1 MEQPLR
7 LLIVDDQ
14 PPDAELSARQIARGG
29 FPCTWRRVET
39 EAAFRTELRNFS
51 PDLILSDFTLPE
63 YNGMAALELAVSEAP
78 DVPFIFVS
86 GSIGE
91 KRAAEAMTR
100 GATDYVSKND
110 RTRLVLAVARA
121 LNESRLPSEGDGAT
135 ARIRRLTGGLQML
148 CGVRA
153 AALTMPTETSFLEE
167 ACRVIYA
174 AHQYE
179 YAFVALMNPHQRIA
193 YTVAWKGTGAERGQN
208 TQFHVAPLES
218 ADSSAV
224 GRVLRTG
231 ELILCLDSEQYTA
244 PLSEEERGAARPGS
258 AFVSLP
264 LLVGNTAMGALTVGT
279 ATHTHISES
288 ELLLLEELARQLSFA
303 LQTLPAEGAGRALAT
318 LNPLTLL
325 QNRQFFCSHLEDRL
339 TQPIARGAVPTIIVF
354 DIERLGDLNDTHG
367 RHVGDR
373 LVLSVAERLTR
384 RFGSSADLAHFGGGT
399 FAAVFDE
406 PRRMSDKARDTGTAV
421 FGQPFEIG
429 GRSVPVTIRCGL
441 ASYAVHGRNAE
452 TLVQHAEAALE
463 KGRDRRK
470 TPAHP
475 LLSAH
480 GIDPHQ
486 RELAQRLRVALKEEQ
501 FRVHYQPVIER
512 ASGRI
517 VAVEALLRWHD
528 PERGV
533 ISPGVFLSGLEQ
545 TGLIVPVGEWVL
557 SRALKDLSHW
567 EARGLP
573 KIRVGVNLSSAELG
587 RKDFAGYFLDAVR
600 LARLGSRIDIEISEG
615 ALLEDRANL
624 RQTLQTLRSEGVRAT
639 LDDFG
644 MVQPSL
650 RCLAQFPVDRLKID
664 RSFIQGLS
672 SQPQSQVVVST
683 ILAVARACGLR
694 TVAEGVET
702 MEQLEILDALGCE
715 ESQGYLHS
723 PAVPAEE
730 IDRLLAACSTHQVMG

>member
-14 PPDAELSARQIARGG
+14 QPDAELSALQIARGG

-39 EAAFRTELRNFS
+39 EADFRTELRQFS
-51 PDLILSDFTLPE
+51 PDLILSDFTLPQ

-86 GSIGE
+86 GTIGE
-91 KRAAEAMTR
+91 KRAAEALTR
-100 GATDYVSKND
+100 GAADYVSKSD
-110 RTRLVLAVARA
+110 RTRLVLAVTRV
-121 LNESRLPSEGDGAT
+121 LNEPRTPVGGEGAT

-153 AALTMPTETSFLEE
+153 AALTMPTQTSFLEE

-174 AHQYE
+174 ADQYE
-179 YAFVALMNPHQRIA
+179 YVFVALMNPHQRIA
-193 YTVAWKGTGAERGQN
+193 HTVAWRGTGADRGRN
-208 TQFHVAPLES
+208 SQFRVATTES

-224 GRVLRTG
+224 GRVLRAA
-231 ELILCLDSEQYTA
+231 ELILCLDSGRYTGPLTEQ
-244 PLSEEERGAARPGS
+244 ERNVAVPGS

-264 LLVGNTAMGALTVGT
+264 LLIGNTAIGALTVGT
-279 ATHTHISES
+279 AACTHISEP

-303 LQTLPAEGAGRALAT
+303 LQTLPAEGTASAIAT
-318 LNPLTLL
+318 VNPLTLL
-325 QNRQFFCSHLEDRL
+325 QNRQFFCEHVEDCL
-339 TQPIARGAVPTIIVF
+339 SQPTPPGVVPSVIVF
-354 DIERLGDLNDTHG
+354 DIERLCDINDAHG

-373 LVLSVAERLTR
+373 LLQSVAERLTR
-384 RFGSSADLAHFGGGT
+384 RFGSSADIAHLGGGT

-406 PRRMSDKARDTGTAV
+406 RRRMSGTARDSGTAV

-429 GRSVPVTIRCGL
+429 GRQVPVTIRCGM
-441 ASYAVHGRNAE
+441 AGYPAHGRNAE

-463 KGRDRRK
+463 KSRDRSETRS
-470 TPAHP
+470 PA
-475 LLSAH
+475 LLSAN
-480 GIDPHQ
+480 GIDPLQ
-486 RELAQRLRVALKEEQ
+486 RGLAQRLRIALKEEQ
-501 FRVHYQPVIER
+501 FGVHYQPVIER

-533 ISPGVFLSGLEQ
+533 IPPGDILSALEQ
-545 TGLIVPVGEWVL
+545 PGLFVSVGEWVL
-557 SRALKDLSHW
+557 SRALLDLAHW
-567 EARGLP
+567 GALGLP
-573 KIRVGVNLSSAELG
+573 KIRVGINLSSAELS
-587 RKDFAGYFLDAVR
+587 RKDFAAYFLDAVR
-600 LARLGSRIDIEISEG
+600 LARIGANIDVEISEA
-615 ALLEDRANL
+615 ALLEDRADL
-624 RQTLQTLRSEGVRAT
+624 RETLKTLRSAGVRVT

-644 MVQPSL
+644 MVRPSL
-650 RCLAQFPVDRLKID
+650 RCLAQCPVDRLKID
-664 RSFIQGLS
+664 RSFIHSLS
-672 SQPQSQVVVST
+672 RQPQSQVIVAT
-683 ILAVARACGLR
+683 IVAVARACGLR

-723 PAVPAEE
+723 PAVPAQE
-730 IDRLLAACSTHQVMG
+730 IDLLLAACCVDQQP